1 MTSCTVVISY
11 TWLTNFTT
19 GVSVTAP
26 NPVRAGDALK
36 GGAFRTYAGGRV
48 RVITTPGDTR
58 TYALVMQS
66 LSDPD
71 LLLLDTWR
79 GQVLLL
85 RDAMGWRKWGSFLEM
100 KWNDVPGGGGMVH
113 DVSLTFQE
121 LSGFSEAV

>member
-1 MTSCTVVISY
+1 MTSCVVTINY
-11 TWLTNFTT
+11 TWLTNLA

-26 NPVRAGDALK
+26 NPVRGGDALK

-58 TYALVMQS
+58 TYPVVMQGV
-66 LSDPD
+66 DDGD

-85 RDAMGWRKWGSFLEM
+85 RDAMGWRKWGSFLEI
-100 KWNDVPGGGGMVH
+100 KWVDVPGGGGMVH
-113 DVSLTFQE
+113 DVTVTFQE
-121 LSGFSEAV
+121 LSGYSEAV